1 VTSMRALTDLERTA
15 IKALAAEFISD
26 EERRRLLADLDNSAV
41 EEKVPDGSLLSFSI
55 PGYHRPSGHRQA
67 AFRGKDGF
75 PVEGV
80 MKDADGAEIS
90 VYLFADPLGRIYE
103 FELDRHAAGS
113 VINPDWSTFRVR

>member
-1 VTSMRALTDLERTA
+1 MRALTGSERNA
-15 IKALAAEFISD
+15 IKALAAEFMSD
-26 EERRRLLADLDNSAV
+26 EERMQLLADLDNCAV
-41 EEKVPDGSLLSFSI
+41 EEKTPDGSLLCFSI
-55 PGYHRPSGHRQA
+55 LCYHRPSGHRQA

-75 PVEGV
+75 PVEGA
-80 MKDADGAEIS
+80 MKDADGAEMS